1 MNSPVA
7 NIRRNIVLMAA
18 RAKAQHIGGA
28 LSVADILWVLYG
40 KVANIAPKNLDSP
53 ARDKIILSKGHASA
67 ALYATL
73 AERGLIPKAWL
84 EKYYVDGGVLPGH
97 LDSTT
102 SPAIDAT
109 AGALGH
115 GLPIGLGMALAEP
128 RRRVFVIV
136 GDGEM
141 NEGSNWEAIM
151 FAGAKGIK
159 NLCLIIDDNGLQ
171 LMGATKDI
179 ISNEHLAK
187 TLPNF
192 GFDTEVVDGHNH
204 AALEKALKR
213 QGAKPRAIIAKTVKG
228 KGVKFME
235 NKFEWHSLRL
245 DDKQLAAALKELGS

>member
-1 MNSPVA
+1 MISPIA
-7 NIRRNIVLMAA
+7 KIRKNIVLMAA

-40 KVANIAPKNLDSP
+40 KVVDITPKNLKSLV
-53 ARDKIILSKGHASA
+53 RDKVILSKGHSSA
-67 ALYATL
+67 ALYAVL
-73 AERGLIPKAWL
+73 AEKGLIPKEWL
-84 EKYYVDGGVLPGH
+84 DKYYTDGGVLPGH
-97 LDSTT
+97 LDSGV

-128 RRRVFVIV
+128 KRRVFVIV

-151 FAGAKGIK
+151 FAGTKKVK
-159 NLCLIIDDNGLQ
+159 NLCLIIDYNGLQ

-179 ISNEHLAK
+179 IDNGHFAR
-187 TLPNF
+187 TLPGF
-192 GFDTEVVDGHNH
+192 GFDTEVVDGHDH
-204 AALEKALKR
+204 VALEKALKKT
-213 QGAKPRAIIAKTVKG
+213 GAKPRAIIAKTIKG
-228 KGVKFME
+228 KGVSFME

-245 DDKQLAAALKELGS
+245 DDKQIEAALKELS